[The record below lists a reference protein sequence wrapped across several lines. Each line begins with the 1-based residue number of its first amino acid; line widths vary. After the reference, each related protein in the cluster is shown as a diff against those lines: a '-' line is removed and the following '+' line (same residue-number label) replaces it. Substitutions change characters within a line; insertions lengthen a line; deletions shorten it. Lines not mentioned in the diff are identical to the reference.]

1 MENTKKMD
9 YTEFKE
15 ALKNL
20 VQEKSDADMK
30 VEIIQILK
38 NNQIKS
44 ENLTY
49 KSQDY
54 NLFPSI
60 RLQELYQKY
69 QELGMDWC
77 VDQTVSI
84 LKNVKRI
91 HEDQL
96 MGSWESAKGRIVVEL
111 VKEAWNRELLEK
123 LPYRAFLDLAVIY
136 RLKMWECKSG
146 DAVQT
151 VTNKMMEHWNITE
164 EELYEAALA
173 NLQKEEFE
181 IIGGYQAVQDMI
193 EELIDVKEESEFHE
207 WMYIFTN
214 RSRIKGAAAML
225 RTDLLDRF
233 AKAQESDLIILPSSV
248 HEVILLPTMDDEDAA
263 ELRRIVQDINE
274 KEVQE
279 EERLSD
285 EVYYFRRSTGAVEL
299 IPE

>member
-9 YTEFKE
+9 YREFKE

-84 LKNVKRI
+84 LKNVKRV

-96 MGSWESAKGRIVVEL
+96 
-111 VKEAWNRELLEK
+111 
-123 LPYRAFLDLAVIY
+123 
-136 RLKMWECKSG
+136 
-146 DAVQT
+146 
-151 VTNKMMEHWNITE
+151 
-164 EELYEAALA
+164 
-173 NLQKEEFE
+173 
-181 IIGGYQAVQDMI
+181 IG
-193 EELIDVKEESEFHE
+193 
-207 WMYIFTN
+207 
-214 RSRIKGAAAML
+214 
-225 RTDLLDRF
+225 
-233 AKAQESDLIILPSSV
+233 
-248 HEVILLPTMDDEDAA
+248 
-263 ELRRIVQDINE
+263 
-274 KEVQE
+274 
-279 EERLSD
+279 
-285 EVYYFRRSTGAVEL
+285 
-299 IPE
+299 